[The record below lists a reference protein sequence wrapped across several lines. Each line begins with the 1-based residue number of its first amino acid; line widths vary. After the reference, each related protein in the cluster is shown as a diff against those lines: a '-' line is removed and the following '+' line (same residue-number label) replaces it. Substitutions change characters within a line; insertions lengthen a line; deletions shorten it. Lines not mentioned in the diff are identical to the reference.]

1 MIIPLSGSDWKI
13 LGLVPT
19 EWVWRGIG
27 QPNVDLDNLN
37 PPAGDWIPA
46 TVPGDVQSDLL
57 DAGLIPDPDRDFN
70 SRACEWTSQR
80 DWIYRKEFYV
90 EPQHSG
96 KRFYLRF
103 EGVDFSCHVFLNGR
117 KLGEHSGT
125 FTPFEFDVSDVIN
138 CGRNNTLLVVV
149 EHAPFEPDVQGQIGW
164 TSRIRLWKPRFA
176 YQWDWC
182 TRLVPL
188 GIWDD
193 VLLIVSEEA
202 RITDVWVRPELSGSN
217 PKALDKA
224 DVRIIVEFSAVAP
237 FRGSVIAS
245 IATPEGAETAS
256 TAVPVIRSE
265 AGTSRSILD
274 LQIENP
280 RLWYPNGSGE
290 QPLYTARAVLTTE
303 DGRTLDE
310 RTVRFGIRQV
320 RAVPNDGAPPG
331 ALPYVLEVNGVKTF
345 IKGWNWVPIKQ
356 LYGRPHEREYR
367 RAIEMAKRAN
377 CNLLRVWGGGLL
389 ERELFYNLCDEAGIM
404 VWQEFPQSSS
414 GIDNEPSTDSDYLAY
429 VRLQAE
435 QMVVRRRNHPSLVI
449 WCGGNELFT
458 RDFKPLGMN
467 HPNIAALRRTV
478 QALDPDRIFLPT
490 SPSGPVFGASPEHK
504 GRMHDVHGNWT
515 YLGDPE
521 HYRFFNEIDPLLHS
535 EFGVEGAANLDTLKR
550 ALSDKYLWPPDR
562 TNPAWVHH
570 GSWWINRERV
580 EALFG
585 RINSIEDFVKA
596 SQWLQAEGL
605 RYAVEATRRRKFR
618 TAGAIPWQFNEPWP
632 NASCTNVLDCYGR
645 PKPAY
650 WTVRTAYA
658 PYLVSAEYDR
668 IRWEPESLFCAALW
682 LNASRALPPD
692 CRLAWMWYDAISG
705 KLLANE
711 EIPVVDVQPPCA
723 LRLHE
728 LRIALPP
735 EPSLFALVLCLRSR
749 GERLAF
755 SEYIFSTHKEAP
767 FSPMLYAAKT
777 RYNLVTEE
785 NSLLIEPAEEAP
797 LFGVRVDAVEDYPEL
812 FIENGYRMFLPPGEA
827 FRTAYTGCGRVRISA
842 WNAEPMEMELRGR

>member
-1 MIIPLSGSDWKI
+1 MVIPLSGSDWKI

-19 EWVWRGIG
+19 EWVWRRIG
-27 QPNVDLDNLN
+27 QPDVDLDNLN
-37 PPAGDWIPA
+37 PPAGGWIPA

-80 DWIYRKEFYV
+80 DWVYRKEFKV
-90 EPQHSG
+90 DPQHSG
-96 KRFYLRF
+96 KRAYLRF

-125 FTPFEFDVSDVIN
+125 FTPFEFDVSDVISY
-138 CGRNNTLLVVV
+138 GGNNTLLVVV

-193 VLLIVSEEA
+193 VLLIISEEA
-202 RITDVWVRPELSGSN
+202 RITDVWVRPEVSET
-217 PKALDKA
+217 ALDMPSRA
-224 DVRIIVEFSAVAP
+224 NVRTTVEFSTTAP
-237 FRGSVIAS
+237 LRGSVAVS
-245 IATPEGAETAS
+245 IANPEGEEIAS
-256 TAVPVIRSE
+256 TAVPIVCSE
-265 AGTSRSILD
+265 SGTSRCILD
-274 LQIENP
+274 IPVENP

-290 QPLYTARAVLTTE
+290 QPLYTARSAVIAE

-310 RTVRFGIRQV
+310 RTIRFGIRRV
-320 RAVPNDGAPPG
+320 RAVPNDSSPPG
-331 ALPYVLEVNGVKTF
+331 ALPYVLEVNGIKTF
-345 IKGWNWVPIKQ
+345 IKGWNWVPIRQ
-356 LYGRPHEREYR
+356 LYGRLHEREYR
-367 RAIEMAKRAN
+367 RAVEMAKRAN

-414 GIDNEPSTDSDYLAY
+414 GIDNEPSKDSDYLAY

-435 QMVVRRRNHPSLVI
+435 QMVVRRRNHPCLVI

-458 RDFKPLGMN
+458 KDFKPLDMN

-490 SPSGPVFGASPEHK
+490 SPSGPVFGASPEYK

-550 ALSDKYLWPPDR
+550 ALSEKHLWPPDS

-585 RINSIEDFVKA
+585 RVNSIEDFVKA

-668 IRWEPESLFCAALW
+668 IRWEPNSQFRAALW

-692 CRLAWMWYDAISG
+692 CELVWMWYDAVAG
-705 KLLANE
+705 KLLEAGK
-711 EIPVVDVQPPCA
+711 IPTAKIQPPCA

-728 LRIALPP
+728 LCLSLPP
-735 EPSLFALVLCLRSR
+735 EPSL
-749 GERLAF
+749 
-755 SEYIFSTHKEAP
+755 
-767 FSPMLYAAKT
+767 
-777 RYNLVTEE
+777 
-785 NSLLIEPAEEAP
+785 
-797 LFGVRVDAVEDYPEL
+797 
-812 FIENGYRMFLPPGEA
+812 
-827 FRTAYTGCGRVRISA
+827 
-842 WNAEPMEMELRGR
+842 